1 MLSKGGGG
9 RGGGDSKY
17 LYMKYV
23 GDWEKEDKL
32 ETSLSY
38 IVRLC
43 QKKVKEIMVAFH
55 SYNPRSQRLKQEGY
69 HVFKD
74 I

>member
-1 MLSKGGGG
+1 MLSRGGGG

-43 QKKVKEIMVAFH
+43 QKKSKRNNGCIPF
-55 SYNPRSQRLKQEGY
+55 L
-69 HVFKD
+69 
-74 I
+74 